1 MMFMIAKPK
10 NSPFSLFQTIN
21 GVCVMN
27 TSAVYPSS
35 NEEGNAGDWEKLWTL
50 LKVWTPQ
57 KSSTPEEPGSL
68 NRKTSTSR
76 PSLEPQNPDSGIL
89 KVGFSFEPLKK
100 RVVSAN
106 NGSRIC
112 PNLPQFLAVSTR
124 NLHTI
129 LIWWSFIIIWSLYD
143 HHRIIIWSQRLDVIK
158 KKRRRWIFKI

>member
-89 KVGFSFEPLKK
+89 KVGFSLEPLKK
-100 RVVSAN
+100 GWFLPTMDPGFAQT
-106 NGSRIC
+106 C
-112 PNLPQFLAVSTR
+112 PNFWLCQLGICIQSSYDD
-124 NLHTI
+124 LS
-129 LIWWSFIIIWSLYD
+129 LSYDCCMIITGSSYD
-143 HHRIIIWSQRLDVIK
+143 HNV
-158 KKRRRWIFKI
+158 